1 MNPESLAQEALNLVT
16 AHPYAAGAIVAV
28 VGVLAYF
35 KFKLVLKLITASLIL
50 VAIGYVILFIVNL
63 TSTGMENTEKFIG
76 SPNQVI
82 DRMKKE

>member
-1 MNPESLAQEALNLVT
+1 MNPESLAQEALNFVT

-28 VGVLAYF
+28 VGVLTYF
-35 KFKLVLKLITASLIL
+35 KLKLVLKLITASLIL
-50 VAIGYVILFIVNL
+50 VAIVYVILFIVNL
-63 TSTGMENTEKFIG
+63 TSTGMESTEKFIG

>member
-28 VGVLAYF
+28 VGVLTYF
-35 KFKLVLKLITASLIL
+35 KLKLVLKLITASLIL
-50 VAIGYVILFIVNL
+50 VAIVYVILFIVNL
-63 TSTGMENTEKFIG
+63 TSTGMENTKKFVG
-76 SPNQVI
+76 SPNEVI